1 LICSNQLESTIADV
15 GPASPFLNALWR
27 IKHLTSDVM
36 GEVEDD
42 EGTQMKQDMLLL
54 EVDNNMRHARRR
66 SQGYV
71 SGRLEERKVVNQ
83 RMSDRG

>member
-1 LICSNQLESTIADV
+1 
-15 GPASPFLNALWR
+15 
-27 IKHLTSDVM
+27 M